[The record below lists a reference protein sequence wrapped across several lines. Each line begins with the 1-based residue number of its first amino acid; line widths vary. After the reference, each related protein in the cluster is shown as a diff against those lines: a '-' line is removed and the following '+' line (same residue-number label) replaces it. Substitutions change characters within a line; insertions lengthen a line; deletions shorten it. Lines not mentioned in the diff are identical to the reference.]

1 MQPAQ
6 SEARTWPSVNAA
18 HIYVVRD
25 QGPGADLMSPLDF
38 RLLSFPRT
46 VLRKTCEAVL
56 VQVLPSHK
64 ARSTCAR
71 PAGISAARDPWDC
84 SCLHHTACRRAACW
98 TCWRHNGCACC
109 RISWLSIGS
118 HGASTTARQRPSRQQ
133 ERSGPA
139 SEMHFALGTQR
150 FEEPVS

>member
-25 QGPGADLMSPLDF
+25 QGPGADLMSALDF

-71 PAGISAARDPWDC
+71 PAGISAARDRG
-84 SCLHHTACRRAACW
+84 TAAACIIPHAGERRAGLAGII
-98 TCWRHNGCACC
+98 TVVRAAG
-109 RISWLSIGS
+109 
-118 HGASTTARQRPSRQQ
+118 
-133 ERSGPA
+133 
-139 SEMHFALGTQR
+139 FLGFQ
-150 FEEPVS
+150 